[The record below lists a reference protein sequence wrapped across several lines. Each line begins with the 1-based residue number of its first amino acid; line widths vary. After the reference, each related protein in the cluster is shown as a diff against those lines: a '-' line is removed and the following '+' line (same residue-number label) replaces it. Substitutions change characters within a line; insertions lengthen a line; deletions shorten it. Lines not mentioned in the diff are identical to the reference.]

1 MYNGSSYVAKQSTI
15 GNVPTNEDYWQLL
28 SAKGDTGPQ
37 GIQGEKGDKGDKGD
51 SYILTDNDKQD
62 IAKINQKTKEE
73 EKNEIINQIKTEQAE
88 IRNCITELTNKTNL
102 LLESD
107 KDDIKSFITKEHH
120 YFCYKQKWIDDYS
133 LDCCEKRYAHYK
145 AEKGNS
151 FIEGFM
157 EELRALPKTPNIKK

>member
-1 MYNGSSYVAKQSTI
+1 MEEVL
-15 GNVPTNEDYWQLL
+15 QLL
-28 SAKGDTGPQ
+28 SSYSFSEIVCFIIALLLAIKGLITFLDWAK
-37 GIQGEKGDKGDKGD
+37 EKITLLYKKH
-51 SYILTDNDKQD
+51 YKQD

-73 EKNEIINQIKTEQAE
+73 KQNEIINQIKTEQAE

>member
-1 MYNGSSYVAKQSTI
+1 MEEVL
-15 GNVPTNEDYWQLL
+15 QLL
-28 SAKGDTGPQ
+28 SSYSFSEIVCFIIALLLAIKGLITFLDWTK
-37 GIQGEKGDKGDKGD
+37 EKITLLYKKH
-51 SYILTDNDKQD
+51 YKQD

-157 EELRALPKTPNIKK
+157 EELRALPKEPNIRK

>member
-1 MYNGSSYVAKQSTI
+1 MEEI
-15 GNVPTNEDYWQLL
+15 LQLL
-28 SAKGDTGPQ
+28 SSYSFSEIVCFIIALLLAIKGLITFLDWAK
-37 GIQGEKGDKGDKGD
+37 EKITLLYKKH
-51 SYILTDNDKQD
+51 YKQD

-157 EELRALPKTPNIKK
+157 EELRALPKKPNIKK